1 MKQMDLDQGTS
12 NTVPAAAGTVAA
24 AAGSPEVSI
33 FQVMHAAHEIEA
45 RLERALGEHEL
56 SIARYGV
63 LDQLARAAE
72 PLTLSDLAAR
82 LSCVRSN
89 ITQLVDRLDADG
101 LVRRVPDPSDRR
113 SIRATLTPLGIERQ
127 IAGAAAC
134 EAVQRDVSARLP
146 AQDRAALVQALAELG

>member
-1 MKQMDLDQGTS
+1 MKQMDLDQSPSDTE
-12 NTVPAAAGTVAA
+12 TAT
-24 AAGSPEVSI
+24 AGSVTAVAGSTEVSI

-56 SIARYGV
+56 SIARFGV
-63 LDQLARAAE
+63 LDELAKAAE

-113 SIRATLTPLGIERQ
+113 SIRAALTPLGIERQ
-127 IAGAAAC
+127 VAGAAAC
-134 EAVQRDVSARLP
+134 EAVQREVSARLP
-146 AQDRAALVQALAELG
+146 AQDRAALVQALAALG